1 MRAKIVIV
9 WMRSRQIRLKIV
21 FVEIILIILMATA
34 HHRLSRCSEIRRRS
48 GPETRFHKVWKFANT

>member
-21 FVEIILIILMATA
+21 FAEIILIILMATA

-48 GPETRFHKVWKFANT
+48 ETSFHKVWEFANT